1 MEDLEKGMGQSTT
14 IEQLEQSYG
23 EHIISG
29 WWFQPSEK
37 Y

>member
-14 IEQLEQSYG
+14 IEQSYW